1 MPYRMQSAITDRYG
15 THTFVQWNREE
26 SNAESRCHLFY
37 RLILFAAAVL
47 PGSHAAVFPETLC
60 QITLRG
66 KSGKMSNIRNFMVCI
81 LQEIFAYFNP
91 AASQIADRGD
101 PVVASKFVAQIIF
114 IQMA

>member
-1 MPYRMQSAITDRYG
+1 
-15 THTFVQWNREE
+15 
-26 SNAESRCHLFY
+26 
-37 RLILFAAAVL
+37 
-47 PGSHAAVFPETLC
+47 
-60 QITLRG
+60 
-66 KSGKMSNIRNFMVCI
+66 MVCI

>member
-1 MPYRMQSAITDRYG
+1 MSYHWFLTDRQKHG
-15 THTFVQWNREE
+15 TRHFRRSGRME
-26 SNAESRCHLFY
+26 SHLSY

-47 PGSHAAVFPETLC
+47 PGGHAAVFPETLC

-81 LQEIFAYFNP
+81 LQEIFAYFDP
-91 AASQIADRGD
+91 AVSQIADRGD